1 MITEE
6 DIRRKA
12 SALKTILEQM
22 DIPEMRRDTSSE
34 FHLRWISRNVR
45 IRNSDHPMYETAR
58 EMIKTLLKWHAR
70 KGG

>member
-6 DIRRKA
+6 DVRRKA
-12 SALKTILEQM
+12 SALTTLLGQM
-22 DIPEMRRDTSSE
+22 DIPEMRKDVSSE
-34 FHLRWISRNVR
+34 FNLRWISRNIG